1 MAKQK
6 TSVAV
11 VGCGYW
17 GPNLIRNVAG
27 LPHAEL
33 RALCDLDEARLQ
45 KMSALYNPQYS
56 TPHLS
61 EVLADPAIEAILLAT
76 SASSHY
82 ELAKQCLAAG
92 KHLLVEKPITLHSHE
107 ALELIALAKAQEV
120 RLMVGHTFQYNPAV
134 KYVREAIQRGDL
146 GQMVYAYMTRVNL
159 GIIRD
164 DLNVMW
170 NLSPHDISI
179 LLWTF
184 NSLPVRVSAHGF
196 SPLRPNKKLE
206 DIIFMLLEFE
216 NGAVGHIHNSWIDPN
231 KIRQA
236 TFVGTDKM
244 IVYDDVDMNRKVQ
257 IFDKGVV
264 HQDTPASFGEF
275 QLTIREGDILIP
287 RIPTTEPVKAEVSH
301 FIDCVQ
307 TGQTP
312 ISDGI
317 NGWQVVKI
325 LEAAD
330 QSIDRNGAVVE
341 IDWSDAPR

>member
-1 MAKQK
+1 MAGQK
-6 TSVAV
+6 TKVGV

-17 GPNLIRNVAG
+17 GPNLIRNLAN
-27 LPHAEL
+27 LPTANL
-33 RALCDLDEARLQ
+33 WALCDLDQARLD
-45 KMSALYNPQYS
+45 KMSALYSPHYS
-56 TPHLS
+56 TPDLQR
-61 EVLADPAIEAILLAT
+61 LLNDPDIEAIVLAT

-82 ELAKQCLAAG
+82 ELAKRCLVAG

-107 ALELIALAKAQEV
+107 ALDLIQLAKEQNV

-146 GQMVYAYMTRVNL
+146 GQVVYAYMTRVNL

-179 LLWTF
+179 LIWTF
-184 NSLPVRVSAHGF
+184 GSLPIRVSAHGF

-206 DIIFMLLEFE
+206 DIVFILLEFE
-216 NGAVGHIHNSWIDPN
+216 NGAVAHIHNSWIDPN

-287 RIPTTEPVKAEVSH
+287 RIHTTEPIKAEVGH
-301 FIDCVQ
+301 FIDCIQ
-307 TGQTP
+307 TGKTP
-312 ISDGI
+312 ISDGV
-317 NGWQVVKI
+317 NGWEVVKV

-330 QSIDRNGAVVE
+330 QSIDQHGATVT
-341 IDWSDAPR
+341 INWDDRPR